1 MNNKIFIDSSIFIEN
16 FKGNTTAK
24 EILEVAI
31 DKFEICINSIVFSE
45 VIFKLMVL
53 KSDKSIL
60 TIKSKNLVSSLIKE
74 LEKYSELLL
83 LFKVLEENKEI
94 LNISLKLMEKYDLL
108 TNDALILA
116 TCKYHGIDKIASL
129 DSDFEK
135 ATISENIKLIKNA
148 NELRWEYTAI

>member
-31 DKFEICINSIVFSE
+31 DKFDVCINSIVFSE
-45 VIFKLMVL
+45 VLFKLMVL
-53 KSDKSIL
+53 KSGKSIL
-60 TIKSKNLVSSLIKE
+60 TIKSQNLISSLIKE
-74 LEKYSELLL
+74 LKNYSELLL
-83 LFKVLEENKEI
+83 LFKVLEENKEV
-94 LNISLKLMEKYDLL
+94 LNISLEFIEKYNLL

-116 TCKYHGIDKIASL
+116 TCKYYGIDKIASL

-135 ATISENIKLIKNA
+135 ATVSENIKLIRSVNDLK
-148 NELRWEYTAI
+148 

>member
-24 EILEVAI
+24 EILKVAI
-31 DKFEICINSIVFSE
+31 DRFDVCINSIVFSE
-45 VIFKLMVL
+45 VLFKLMVL
-53 KSDKSIL
+53 KSGKSIL
-60 TIKSKNLVSSLIKE
+60 TIKSQNLISSLIKE
-74 LEKYSELLL
+74 LKDYSELLL

-94 LNISLKLMEKYDLL
+94 LNISLGFIEKYNLL

-116 TCKYHGIDKIASL
+116 TCKYYGIDKIASL

-135 ATISENIKLIKNA
+135 ATISENIKLIRNA
-148 NELRWEYTAI
+148 NDLK

>member
-31 DKFEICINSIVFSE
+31 DKFDVCINSIVFSE
-45 VIFKLMVL
+45 VLFKLMVL
-53 KSDKSIL
+53 KSGKSIL
-60 TIKSKNLVSSLIKE
+60 TIKSQNLISSLIKE
-74 LEKYSELLL
+74 LKNYSELLL
-83 LFKVLEENKEI
+83 LFKVLEENKEV
-94 LNISLKLMEKYDLL
+94 LNISLRFIEKYNLL

-116 TCKYHGIDKIASL
+116 TCKYYGIDKIASL

-135 ATISENIKLIKNA
+135 ATVSENIKLIRSVNDLK
-148 NELRWEYTAI
+148 

>member
-31 DKFEICINSIVFSE
+31 DKFDVCINSIVFSE
-45 VIFKLMVL
+45 VLFKLMVL
-53 KSDKSIL
+53 KSGKSIL
-60 TIKSKNLVSSLIKE
+60 TIKSQNLISNLIKE
-74 LEKYSELLL
+74 LKNYSELLL
-83 LFKVLEENKEI
+83 LFEVLEENKDI
-94 LNISLKLMEKYDLL
+94 LNLSLEFIERYSLL

-116 TCKYHGIDKIASL
+116 TCKYYGIEKIASL

-135 ATISENIKLIKNA
+135 VAISENIKLIRNT
-148 NELRWEYTAI
+148 NDLI

>member
-31 DKFEICINSIVFSE
+31 DKFDVCINSIVFSE
-45 VIFKLMVL
+45 VLFKLMVL
-53 KSDKSIL
+53 KSGKSIL
-60 TIKSKNLVSSLIKE
+60 TIKSQNLISSLIKE
-74 LEKYSELLL
+74 LKNYSELLL
-83 LFKVLEENKEI
+83 LFKVLEENKEV
-94 LNISLKLMEKYDLL
+94 LNISLGFIEKYNLL

-116 TCKYHGIDKIASL
+116 TCKYYGIDKIASL

-135 ATISENIKLIKNA
+135 ATVSENIKLIRSVNDLK
-148 NELRWEYTAI
+148 

>member
-31 DKFEICINSIVFSE
+31 DKFDVCINSIVFSE
-45 VIFKLMVL
+45 VLFKLMVL
-53 KSDKSIL
+53 KSGKSIL
-60 TIKSKNLVSSLIKE
+60 TIKSQNLISSLIKE
-74 LEKYSELLL
+74 LKNYSELLL

-94 LNISLKLMEKYDLL
+94 LNLSIRFIEKYSLL

-116 TCKYHGIDKIASL
+116 TCKYYGIDKIASL

-135 ATISENIKLIKNA
+135 VTVSENIKLIRSVNDLK
-148 NELRWEYTAI
+148 

>member
-31 DKFEICINSIVFSE
+31 DKFDVCINSIVFSE
-45 VIFKLMVL
+45 VLFKLMVL
-53 KSDKSIL
+53 KTGKSIL
-60 TIKSKNLVSSLIKE
+60 TIKSQNLISSLIKE
-74 LEKYSELLL
+74 LKNYSELLL
-83 LFKVLEENKEI
+83 LFKVLEENKEV
-94 LNISLKLMEKYDLL
+94 LNISLKFMEKYDLL

-116 TCKYHGIDKIASL
+116 TCKYYGIDKIASL

-135 ATISENIKLIKNA
+135 ATVSENIKLIRRVNDLK
-148 NELRWEYTAI
+148 

>member
-31 DKFEICINSIVFSE
+31 DKFDLCINSIVFSE
-45 VIFKLMVL
+45 VLFKLMVL
-53 KSDKSIL
+53 KSGKSIL
-60 TIKSKNLVSSLIKE
+60 TIKSQNLISSLIKE
-74 LEKYSELLL
+74 LKNYSELLL
-83 LFKVLEENKEI
+83 LFEVLKENKEV
-94 LNISLKLMEKYDLL
+94 LNLSLGFIEKYNLL

-116 TCKYHGIDKIASL
+116 TCKYYGIDKIASL

-135 ATISENIKLIKNA
+135 ATVSENIKLIRSVNDLK
-148 NELRWEYTAI
+148 

>member
-31 DKFEICINSIVFSE
+31 DKFDVCINSIVFSE
-45 VIFKLMVL
+45 VLFKLMVL
-53 KSDKSIL
+53 KSGKSIL
-60 TIKSKNLVSSLIKE
+60 TIKSQNLISSLIKE
-74 LEKYSELLL
+74 LKNYSELLL
-83 LFKVLEENKEI
+83 LFEVLEENKEI
-94 LNISLKLMEKYDLL
+94 LNLSIRFIEKYSLL

-116 TCKYHGIDKIASL
+116 TCKHYGIDKIASL

-135 ATISENIKLIKNA
+135 ATVSENIKLIRSVNDLK
-148 NELRWEYTAI
+148 